1 MHGPVQTIDLIAIIG
16 ASGHGL
22 VVADVVRCAGR
33 LRVVGFLDS
42 GKPVGSGPT
51 GLPILGPGEAVVELA
66 KRHGFAACLVA
77 VGHNE
82 IRRECVAMLLGK
94 MPELHFATAIHP
106 MAVVAECV
114 EIGEGSVVMAGA
126 VINPGCRIGR
136 HCIVNTGACLD
147 HESVM
152 GDFSSLAPGV
162 VTGGN
167 VLIGE
172 GAAIGLG
179 PSIIHGISIGRETV
193 IGAGAVVVKD
203 VPANVVAMGVPA
215 RVTRERQTGE
225 KYL

>member
-1 MHGPVQTIDLIAIIG
+1 MNTRILIVG

-22 VVADVVRCAGR
+22 VVADVVHCAGR

-42 GKPVGSGPT
+42 GKPVGAGPA
-51 GLPILGPGEAVVELA
+51 GLPVLGPGEAVAELA
-66 KRHGFAACLVA
+66 ARHGFAAGIVA
-77 VGHNE
+77 VGHNDV
-82 IRRECVAMLLGK
+82 RRRCVAMLQAK
-94 MPELHFATAIHP
+94 MPALRFATAIHP
-106 MAVVAECV
+106 AATVAEGA

-179 PSIIHGISIGRETV
+179 SSIIHGISIGRETV

-203 VPANVVAMGVPA
+203 IPANMVAMGVPA
-215 RVTRERQTGE
+215 RVTRKRQSCE